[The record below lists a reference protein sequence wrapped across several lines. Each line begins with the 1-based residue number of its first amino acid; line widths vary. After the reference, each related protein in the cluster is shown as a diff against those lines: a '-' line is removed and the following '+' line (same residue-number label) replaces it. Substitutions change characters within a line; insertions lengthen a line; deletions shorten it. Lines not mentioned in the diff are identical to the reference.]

1 MPFAIVAA
9 VFVLGF
15 FYCAPLTRSFSDIFR
30 SQKSDNASS
39 CAITREFMDT
49 SAATLLSAH
58 SNAFGLVVLN
68 ALSPEQ
74 DTIED
79 TAILSP
85 YGLIHALSMLL
96 PGSGEDSSSHM
107 ALLDVLF
114 KGFSHEDNAKTAMHS
129 LSAML
134 KDAYSEGVL
143 EFCEGNAAFVSK
155 SIELKDGYRET
166 LTASYEADV
175 FRLESAAQVNGWVS
189 KATKDKITEIID
201 DMTASQVSLI
211 LINAIYFKGLWEKPF
226 DTADTNVQPFFKM
239 DGSQVNAPL
248 MYVKYDK
255 GPALSGYEF
264 ETAGDIP
271 CVAVRMQYK
280 GGAFSAVFS
289 MPSGDVRPNGPLTLT
304 ESGLPYAKAL
314 AACQRDLITSFSSGN
329 IKWKAVGPHGYSS
342 AKIFLPSFELT
353 CDYSLGSI
361 LQNLGL
367 SSIFKP
373 GDFTRLANVD
383 NLFVSDVKQKVYV
396 KVDEK
401 GTEAAAV
408 TSIMMMRAMIQP
420 MNELF
425 VKFDRPFHM
434 SIVHNETGLAL
445 FTGIVANPVE

>member
-1 MPFAIVAA
+1 ML
-9 VFVLGF
+9 VFFLR
-15 FYCAPLTRSFSDIFR
+15 APLIRSFNIGFGNLGTGPS
-30 SQKSDNASS
+30 
-39 CAITREFMDT
+39 MDT
-49 SAATLLSAH
+49 TAATLLSKH
-58 SNAFGLVVLN
+58 SNAFGLEVLN
-68 ALSPEQ
+68 ALSPEA
-74 DTIED
+74 DGTKE
-79 TAILSP
+79 TEILSP

-96 PGSGEDSSSHM
+96 PASGEGSTAHA
-107 ALLDVLF
+107 ALLKVLF
-114 KGFSHEDNAKTAMHS
+114 KGFPNEQGAKTAMHS

-134 KDAYSEGVL
+134 KDAHSEGIL

-155 SIELKDGYRET
+155 RIELKDAYQET
-166 LTASYEADV
+166 LASSYDANV
-175 FRLESAAQVNGWVS
+175 FPLETAAQVNGWVS
-189 KATKDKITEIID
+189 KATKEKITEIID
-201 DMTASQVSLI
+201 DTTAAQVSLI
-211 LINAIYFKGLWEKPF
+211 LINAIYFKGLWEEQFNP
-226 DTADTNVQPFFKM
+226 ADTNMQPFFTM

-248 MYVKYDK
+248 MYLKYDK
-255 GPALSGYEF
+255 GPAVSGYEF
-264 ETAGDIP
+264 TTSGNIP

-289 MPSGDVRPNGPLTLT
+289 MPTDDVKQAQGPLTL
-304 ESGLPYAKAL
+304 ESGMLYGKAL
-314 AACQRDLITSFSSGN
+314 ATCQREFLTALSTGHV
-329 IKWKAVGPHGYSS
+329 KWKAVGPHGYSS

-353 CDYSLGSI
+353 CDYSLGTL

-383 NLFVSDVKQKVYV
+383 DLFVSDVKQKVYV

-434 SIVHNETGLAL
+434 SIVHNDTGLAL
-445 FTGIVANPVE
+445 FTGIVENPVEQK